1 MDALEEIIIAD
12 LEEREKSDFALI
24 LRQQAQIEDLS
35 AELVGKCSHCKLLK
49 QVEGKEVRQ

>member
-24 LRQQAQIEDLS
+24 IKLQTVIDDLT
-35 AELVGKCSHCKLLK
+35 AELVGKCQRCKLLK

>member
-24 LRQQAQIEDLS
+24 LKLQSEIDDLC
-35 AELVGKCSHCKLLK
+35 AELVGKCQRCKLLRE
-49 QVEGKEVRQ
+49 VEGRDARQ